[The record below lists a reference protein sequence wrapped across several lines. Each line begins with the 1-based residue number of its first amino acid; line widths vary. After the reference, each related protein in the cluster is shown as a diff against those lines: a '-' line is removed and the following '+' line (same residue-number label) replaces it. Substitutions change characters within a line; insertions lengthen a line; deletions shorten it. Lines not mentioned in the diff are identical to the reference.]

1 MLVAIDIGN
10 TNTVIAVYTNETLT
24 DTFRLY
30 TDRNKTADEYGI
42 VLTQL
47 LNSAKIP
54 LHNIKGI
61 IISSVVPTLTEI
73 LSKMCNTLF
82 HLNPIIV
89 GVNSKINMN
98 IIYDNPQN
106 LGADRIV
113 NAVSAYKKYNAPAI
127 IADLG
132 TALTIDVVDKNG
144 NFIGGIITAGIKTTA
159 EALIANTSKLPKIS
173 ISKPETAI
181 GKSTDGCIQS
191 GLYYG
196 FIGLVDGII
205 EKFLEEL
212 NEEKENIKI
221 IGTGGFSNI
230 LKESKYVK
238 IIDEQL
244 TLDGLKFIYK
254 QNIDKTES

>member
-1 MLVAIDIGN
+1 
-10 TNTVIAVYTNETLT
+10 
-24 DTFRLY
+24 
-30 TDRNKTADEYGI
+30 
-42 VLTQL
+42 
-47 LNSAKIP
+47 
-54 LHNIKGI
+54 
-61 IISSVVPTLTEI
+61 
-73 LSKMCNTLF
+73 
-82 HLNPIIV
+82 
-89 GVNSKINMN
+89 MN

-181 GKSTDGCIQS
+181 GKSTDSCIQS